1 MNVADSGKRASS
13 GAAKPPPNPHHR
25 MSPVIYRSY
34 AVALSK
40 ASLACGSMVL
50 TVYLYFVF
58 RSASEKTKYKKKEK
72 HRCE

>member
-1 MNVADSGKRASS
+1 
-13 GAAKPPPNPHHR
+13 